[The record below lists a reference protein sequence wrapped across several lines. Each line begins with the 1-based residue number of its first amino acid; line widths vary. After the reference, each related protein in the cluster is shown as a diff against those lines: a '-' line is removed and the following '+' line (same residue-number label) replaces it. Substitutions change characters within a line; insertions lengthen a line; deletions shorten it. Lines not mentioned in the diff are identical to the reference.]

1 MYTVIRHQLKREAKI
16 RTDENIELGDVAKIS
31 REFRKGQLEDPPK
44 DAVRVINLSI
54 TFCRCQG
61 NQTEIRTSF

>member
-44 DAVRVINLSI
+44 DPVRVINLSI

-61 NQTEIRTSF
+61 NQTEIRKSF